1 MANNFPK
8 NKWYPLGLKLGLHKT
23 RLDDIEAKYK
33 DDVDRCLL
41 ECLSAWLNKVDNVI
55 NLAALCVGE
64 VTVVCWCVCVFVC
77 LCVCVCVQKCFSFL
91 RFFLKHGNC
100 YSYQILYATSNSCK
114 LSFHVVTKKLIDS
127 KPLKSWQE
135 KIQR

>member
-1 MANNFPK
+1 M
-8 NKWYPLGLKLGLHKT
+8 L
-23 RLDDIEAKYK
+23 
-33 DDVDRCLL
+33 V
-41 ECLSAWLNKVDNVI
+41 

-64 VTVVCWCVCVFVC
+64 VTVVCR
-77 LCVCVCVQKCFSFL
+77 CVCVCVCLFKKFFP
-91 RFFLKHGNC
+91 FYAYFLKHGNY

-114 LSFHVVTKKLIDS
+114 LSFHVLTKKFIDG